1 MEMSVQAIILTV
13 CNVVILIALF
23 LSLFVIKRSADSPDE
38 NKTATIL
45 KNIAALVLFLVIM
58 VMQVYSLNCMIYGN
72 CIAWT
77 WILTAF
83 AIFGTLA
90 YIGFFA
96 YIAMTAKTVKK
107 GMKDMLK
114 PEESSI

>member
-1 MEMSVQAIILTV
+1 MSTQAIILTV

-23 LSLFVIKRSADSPDE
+23 LSLFVLKRSVDSE
-38 NKTATIL
+38 NESKVTTIM
-45 KNIAALVLFLVIM
+45 KNVSAMLMFVVIM
-58 VMQVYSLNCMIYGN
+58 VIQIYSVNCMVYGN

-83 AIFGTLA
+83 AILGTLA

-96 YIAMTAKTVKK
+96 YVAVTAKTVKN
-107 GMKDMLK
+107 GMKNMMR
-114 PEESSI
+114 PENEEV